1 MVGDRLR
8 TDTPGP
14 ITISATADSELGV
27 LEVDRNDNS
36 AALGL
41 LAITVHYFPGC
52 CSDDQVCAADVA

>member
-41 LAITVHYFPGC
+41 LAITVHYCSGC
-52 CSDDQVCAADVA
+52 CNDEHVCAADVA